1 VSNDVRSVDRRA
13 KEDVTSNVTTTFP
26 ERKLAIEEVCSQIC
40 VSKSP
45 LPLLPV
51 NLPKM
56 FLRKYVVNGAGAT
69 RARFQ
74 RKNRGHPQCEICT
87 QYVLRA
93 LLCQPSLQFS
103 WRPAALTT
111 APLQALG
118 NKKTQ
123 ALSHESVFVPEG
135 ASAPEGGN
143 FKPKK
148 DGW

>member
-1 VSNDVRSVDRRA
+1 MALAPLGRDF
-13 KEDVTSNVTTTFP
+13 KEKIGVTRN
-26 ERKLAIEEVCSQIC
+26 A
-40 VSKSP
+40 
-45 LPLLPV
+45 
-51 NLPKM
+51 
-56 FLRKYVVNGAGAT
+56 
-69 RARFQ
+69 
-74 RKNRGHPQCEICT
+74 ICT
-87 QYVLRA
+87 QYVLKA
-93 LLCQPSLQFS
+93 LLRQPSLQFS
-103 WRPAALTT
+103 WRPVALTT